1 VPKNLAEKIVKLVS
15 QSYLNEKEVV
25 MKKIALFALAVC
37 LMVSGVTLAQ
47 QSGDEKK
54 GSSMQDMMQQMMKQ
68 KQSGEGSTE
77 GMGGMMGMMRMM
89 EQCSD
94 MMKSSQHQAEKA
106 KETQKE

>member
-1 VPKNLAEKIVKLVS
+1 
-15 QSYLNEKEVV
+15 
-25 MKKIALFALAVC
+25 MKMIALFALTVF
-37 LMVSGVTLAQ
+37 LMVSGITLAQ

-77 GMGGMMGMMRMM
+77 GMSGMMGMMRMM

-94 MMKSSQHQAEKA
+94 MMKSAHHQDVKA
-106 KETQKE
+106 KEDQHK